1 MATYTG
7 IKKIK
12 IGSNVFELAVDWS
25 AVTSKPT
32 IPTNTDEKVKQTNT
46 TTSATYELLFS
57 YTADNT
63 ERTEGTRKT
72 NTLTYNPSTKE
83 LVNGVAKLK
92 SATSTTANTA
102 AYNTLTLGNNVA
114 VSSTT
119 AHSQG
124 QLILYGS
131 TAYAHTIQ
139 GAPTAARTITL
150 PDATGTISLFSGSYN
165 DLSDKPTIPTIP
177 SNNVTGSG
185 TSGYLTKWNG
195 TNTITNGPQLGS
207 STTTYLRNDGSWA
220 TPAYPVT
227 SVNTKTGAI
236 SLTAADIG
244 IKFGYTTS
252 GNNRA
257 VQQDS
262 SGNLYVVQKD
272 DNSDTKATQTL
283 VTSGMYRV
291 LLTYTG
297 KNSDTENSVTNVTR
311 RADTL
316 WYDCDAYTLHNNVC
330 NWSSKTSTTANTA
343 AYSTL
348 ILGNN
353 KAVSTT
359 SAHSQGVLTLY
370 SDNTS
375 YGELKQ
381 ASVTSSVTHTLPATG
396 GTILNTGTT
405 SFTQS
410 LTSGTTVGTI
420 KINGSST
427 TLYAPTNT
435 DAKVTQTADSGSS
448 WRKILTSYNS
458 GSAAT
463 TSITSGS
470 TNTSYYNNNVS
481 IQPSTGSMYVGGSYY
496 MYLNESTSDA
506 LYSAINDL
514 GWTSDV
520 IE

>member
-1 MATYTG
+1 MSTNYIDQITDTAGTTHDISEGDSTRIFRATCTTAAG
-7 IKKIK
+7 TAAKVATLNT
-12 IGSNVFELAVDWS
+12 SNKNFSLTAGVRV
-25 AVTSKPT
+25 AVTFTYGNSAATPT
-32 IPTNTDEKVKQTNT
+32 LRVD
-46 TTSATYELLFS
+46 
-57 YTADNT
+57 
-63 ERTEGTRKT
+63 
-72 NTLTYNPSTKE
+72 
-83 LVNGVAKLK
+83 
-92 SATSTTANTA
+92 
-102 AYNTLTLGNNVA
+102 
-114 VSSTT
+114 
-119 AHSQG
+119 
-124 QLILYGS
+124 GS
-131 TAYAHTIQ
+131 
-139 GAPTAARTITL
+139 
-150 PDATGTISLFSGSYN
+150 ATGTAKNIAIPTAVATVTSGNGTTYNTWGPRETIIFTYDGTNWVQSGSGLSLYNAYALAASKSSFSGSYN

-195 TNTITNGPQLGS
+195 TNAITNGPQLGS
-207 STTTYLRNDGSWA
+207 STTTYLRNDGTWA

-262 SGNLYVVQKD
+262 SGNLYVTQKD

-283 VTSGMYRV
+283 TTSGQYRV

-348 ILGNN
+348 VLGNE

-359 SAHSQGVLTLY
+359 SAHSQGVLSLY

-410 LTSGTTVGTI
+410 LTSGTTIGTI

-435 DAKVTQTADSGSS
+435 DTKVTQAYSTASS
-448 WRKILTSYNS
+448 SYPILMT
-458 GSAAT
+458 AT
-463 TSITSGS
+463 AGVT
-470 TNTSYYNNNVS
+470 
-481 IQPSTGSMYVGGSYY
+481 STGSRGDTTTILNNGLYYIPSSGTLKAGNIVKIYNWTWDAVSTTGHLTLSY
-496 MYLNESTSDA
+496 T
-506 LYSAINDL
+506 
-514 GWTSDV
+514 T
-520 IE
+520 